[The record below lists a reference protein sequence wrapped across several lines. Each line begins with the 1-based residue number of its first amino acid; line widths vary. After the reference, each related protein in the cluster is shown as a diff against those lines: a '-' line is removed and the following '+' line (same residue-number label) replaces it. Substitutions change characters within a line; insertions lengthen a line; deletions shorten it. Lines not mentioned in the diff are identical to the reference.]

1 MRYTLDMMLNRP
13 WIDDFAVR
21 TAALYAALFM
31 QVGIHMLAFP
41 VWLSAKGLDPEAIA
55 LVLAVSIVVRVVA
68 VPILS
73 RLADR
78 FAAFRGMLIASA
90 AMGTL
95 GLIAV
100 GLGEGFAGIMVTY
113 ALASVPL
120 APIGPLSDA
129 YALKGLSARG
139 RAFGP
144 VRVWGSVA
152 YVAGNLAAGLIMAM
166 TSPAAL
172 VWFLVLAEALI
183 VAAAAALRPLE
194 QDAREDHRGG
204 PADRTLLRSP
214 RFLAIAAAACL
225 IQASHALYYGF
236 SAIDWSR
243 KGLSGPTVGG
253 LWAVGVVAEIVLF
266 ALSPRLPPRLDPLM
280 LLGLGAAGAVVR
292 WSAMALDPPTW
303 LLPLLQ
309 CLHALSFG
317 ATFLGSVQFVSRI
330 AGERR
335 FAAAQGDLSTIS
347 SAGMAVIT
355 VLSGMLYTNFGTH
368 GYAAMALIAATGGG
382 CALLANRVG
391 SR

>member
-1 MRYTLDMMLNRP
+1 MRYTLKMLKRS

-41 VWLSAKGLDPEAIA
+41 VWLRAKGLDPEAIA
-55 LVLAVSIVVRVVA
+55 LVLAGSIVVRVVA
-68 VPILS
+68 VPVVS

-78 FAAFRGMLIASA
+78 FAAFRGMLIVTAASA
-90 AMGTL
+90 TL
-95 GLIAV
+95 GLITV
-100 GLGEGFAGIMVTY
+100 GLGEDFAGIMVAY

-129 YALKGLSARG
+129 YALKGLRARG
-139 RAFGP
+139 RAYGP

-152 YVAGNLAAGLIMAM
+152 YVAGNLAAGWLMAM
-166 TSPAAL
+166 TAPGEL
-172 VWFLVLAEALI
+172 VWFLVAAEALI
-183 VAAAAALRPLE
+183 VVAAVTLRPLE
-194 QDAREDHRGG
+194 QDARETHRGD
-204 PADRTLLRSP
+204 PADRSLLRSP
-214 RFLAIAAAACL
+214 QFLAIAAAACL

-243 KGLSGPTVGG
+243 KGFSGPTVGG

-266 ALSPRLPPRLDPLM
+266 GLSPRLPSRLDPLTF
-280 LLGLGAAGAVVR
+280 LLLGAAGAVVR
-292 WSAMALDPPTW
+292 WAAMAMDPPTW
-303 LLPLLQ
+303 LLPPLQ

-317 ATFLGSVQFVSRI
+317 ATFLGSVQLVSRI

-347 SAGMAVIT
+347 SAGMAAATAV
-355 VLSGMLYTNFGTH
+355 SGMLYASFGAY
-368 GYAAMALIAATGGG
+368 GYAAMAVIAALGGG
-382 CALLANRVG
+382 FALLAR
-391 SR
+391 RAA